1 MTSIRSSFFF
11 SWLWEKLVRRHANK
25 NLCILTC
32 LLLQVLTPLQAGID
46 HATQL
51 VDSIADI
58 DECKNIDCNEC
69 TKAMNRLDNALGNV
83 PSWVDKK
90 GGSPDAQLAK
100 LGSAVVTTVAKKLKS
115 HLNVTV

>member
-1 MTSIRSSFFF
+1 MRTKTYASLRVCF
-11 SWLWEKLVRRHANK
+11 
-25 NLCILTC
+25 
-32 LLLQVLTPLQAGID
+32 LQVLTPLQAGID

-51 VDSIADI
+51 VDSTADDDEYIKI
-58 DECKNIDCNEC
+58 DWKGCHV
-69 TKAMNRLDNALGNV
+69 AMNRLDTALGNV

-90 GGSPDAQLAK
+90 GGSADAQLAK

>member
-25 NLCILTC
+25 HLCILTC

-51 VDSIADI
+51 VDSTADDDEYIKI
-58 DECKNIDCNEC
+58 DWKGCHV
-69 TKAMNRLDNALGNV
+69 AMNRLDTALGNIS
-83 PSWVDKK
+83 SWVDKK

-100 LGSAVVTTVAKKLKS
+100 LGSAVVTVAKKLKS